1 MLSQRD
7 DSFVSLSA
15 GSRVRIR
22 ESHRA
27 PNAGHFGIV
36 AGVDHS
42 DSKGPFLVRFEDGI
56 QFRYKAAEIESAQE
70 HRTGETIHWGKL

>member
-1 MLSQRD
+1 MLSQRH
-7 DSFVSLSA
+7 DSFVPPT

-27 PNAGHFGIV
+27 PYAGHFGIV
-36 AGVDHS
+36 AGVDYS

-70 HRTGETIHWGKL
+70 HRTVETIHWGKL